1 MIRTMP
7 ISVAIV
13 DDHPLATTGLRNM
26 LSVSEDIQVTD
37 TYHNGTAL
45 LEGLHQ
51 RQPDVLLLDI
61 QLPDIRGE
69 ELAARISREW
79 PGVKMLAI
87 TSLDAPIHIKIM
99 MRNGCKG
106 YLLKNT
112 DVDTLIMAIEEVQQ
126 GREFIEPAL
135 KEQMVQNILQF
146 RKTDRKPPVLT
157 RREREILELIV
168 AECTNQDIAGKLSLS
183 LRTVEKHRF
192 SLLQK
197 LDVKNTAGLVKTAI
211 EFGYITH

>member
-1 MIRTMP
+1 MP
-7 ISVAIV
+7 ITVAIV

-26 LSVSEDIQVTD
+26 LAVSDRIVVTS
-37 TYHNGTAL
+37 TYHNGTSA
-45 LEGLHQ
+45 LEGLQ
-51 RQPDVLLLDI
+51 ESQPEILLLDI
-61 QLPDIRGE
+61 QLPDIKGE
-69 ELAARISREW
+69 ELAAHISRAW
-79 PGVKMLAI
+79 PEVKILAI

-112 DVDTLIMAIEEVQQ
+112 DVDTLIHAIEEVHQ
-126 GREFIEPAL
+126 GREFLEPAL

-146 RKTDRKPPVLT
+146 RRNDRKTPVLT
-157 RREREILELIV
+157 RREKEILELIV
-168 AECTNQDIAGKLSLS
+168 TENTNQEIAGKLCLS

-197 LDVKNTAGLVKTAI
+197 LDAKNTAGLVKTAI
-211 EFGYITH
+211 EFGYITR